1 MRLQKNYLAF
11 DIGGTYLKYALINSA
26 GTIIERNKIPTPKQG
41 LEYFKL
47 EIELIIQKYQEQI
60 KGIAFSCP
68 GKIDQNNKT
77 IHFGG
82 SLPFLDGVQLTKAL
96 KIREDVPIS
105 IENDGKSAAL
115 AEMWIGQLKDVSEGA
130 AIVLGT
136 GIGGGIIIN
145 GKLIQ
150 GSHFQAGEL
159 SFMLNDNASGNEK
172 LFGYN
177 SSAVCMIQS
186 ISREL
191 QLKNIDDGPAVFE
204 AIKAGNPVAGKIFND
219 YCRNIAVLIFNIQS
233 VIDLKRFVI
242 CGGISEQTL
251 VVDQINSQYNQILD
265 EIPLAKQTLTRPEI
279 CNSAFHNDANLYG
292 ALYRLLLDIDNK
304 NKLGSEQ
311 NEN

>member
-136 GIGGGIIIN
+136 GIGGG
-145 GKLIQ
+145 
-150 GSHFQAGEL
+150 
-159 SFMLNDNASGNEK
+159 
-172 LFGYN
+172 
-177 SSAVCMIQS
+177 
-186 ISREL
+186 
-191 QLKNIDDGPAVFE
+191 
-204 AIKAGNPVAGKIFND
+204 D
-219 YCRNIAVLIFNIQS
+219 Y
-233 VIDLKRFVI
+233 
-242 CGGISEQTL
+242 
-251 VVDQINSQYNQILD
+251 Y
-265 EIPLAKQTLTRPEI
+265 
-279 CNSAFHNDANLYG
+279 
-292 ALYRLLLDIDNK
+292 
-304 NKLGSEQ
+304 
-311 NEN
+311 